1 MLHFFCKSRCT
12 YNLVSTKAILT
23 KYLILQVNQR
33 PRRPSRAEPYM
44 GPNAICRAS
53 FFVVQ
58 NDFSAGTEKAGH

>member
-1 MLHFFCKSRCT
+1 MNTRKVPNDTTECGGWVLNFVVARVQNDSKR
-12 YNLVSTKAILT
+12 N
-23 KYLILQVNQR
+23 
-33 PRRPSRAEPYM
+33 YM